1 MAIKIHDLREC
12 ADVLEIRAP
21 KWLARLPACF
31 QPFDMLP
38 YGAIHAKLDESF
50 YSIEVLRSDPLR
62 RSQLQSSQLHRQSEI
77 VPPYNAQICQRIFDC
92 LPFRSM
98 TRRNAL
104 NTIEDGHCPCDL
116 KLILGRWS
124 ATLPESLFLK
134 ALTEGLPMI
143 RPRAVD
149 ICRRM
154 MVRYS
159 VMYGVTL

>member
-38 YGAIHAKLDESF
+38 YGAIHAKPDESF

-77 VPPYNAQICQRIFDC
+77 APPYNAQICQRIFDC

-104 NTIEDGHCPCDL
+104 NTIEDRGFCRSYSL
-116 KLILGRWS
+116 QELLTVKLQKRSLVFILPFGIKGFWS
-124 ATLPESLFLK
+124 
-134 ALTEGLPMI
+134 
-143 RPRAVD
+143 
-149 ICRRM
+149 
-154 MVRYS
+154 
-159 VMYGVTL
+159 